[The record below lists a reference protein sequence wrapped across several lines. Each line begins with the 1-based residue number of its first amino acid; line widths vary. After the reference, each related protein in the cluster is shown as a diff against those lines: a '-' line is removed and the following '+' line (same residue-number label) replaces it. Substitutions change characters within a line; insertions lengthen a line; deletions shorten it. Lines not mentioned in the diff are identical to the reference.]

1 MRRKNNPGGV
11 QESQTFIVHDP
22 KSCPKHSETI
32 HRKNAFPKRTAL
44 EAGKHI
50 NNFIS
55 SQQMSKIQKDLLLYK
70 NQAYSYVLVTSRRN
84 FKYDEIMNLIQPN
97 IIF

>member
-1 MRRKNNPGGV
+1 MRGIGHNPGV
-11 QESQTFIVHDP
+11 SYSLFHL
-22 KSCPKHSETI
+22 ETT
-32 HRKNAFPKRTAL
+32 HQKEYCYAFPKRTAL

-84 FKYDEIMNLIQPN
+84 FKYDKIMNLTQPN
-97 IIF
+97 MIF